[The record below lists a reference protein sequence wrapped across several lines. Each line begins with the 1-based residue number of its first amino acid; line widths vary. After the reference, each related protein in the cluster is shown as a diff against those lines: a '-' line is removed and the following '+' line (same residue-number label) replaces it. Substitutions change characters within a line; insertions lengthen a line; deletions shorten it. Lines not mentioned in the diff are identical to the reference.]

1 VNESGGR
8 ARI

>member
-1 VNESGGR
+1 VHAGGR